1 MSKMSQLHAELSEQA
16 SRLGFQSIEEAEAN
30 GYGVDY
36 EKGMLV
42 DGREL
47 AHNDWL
53 KRKELILKALND
65 LYDNY
70 VEGSF
75 KVRFEKEV
83 IKEAIDFI
91 ERGEI

>member
-16 SRLGFQSIEEAEAN
+16 SRLGYVNLDCAIKDGCAI
-30 GYGVDY
+30 DY
-36 EKGMLV
+36 ENGKLV

-47 AHNDWL
+47 EHNDWL
-53 KRKELILKALND
+53 KRKELMLKALND

-70 VEGSF
+70 IEGSY
-75 KVRFEKEV
+75 KVKFEREV